1 MVYGYGFLMI
11 LCILLL
17 CAYFLDVI
25 YAEQIFL
32 EEHVFLD
39 KKHVFNYTVIEIL
52 SQYRVGRQ

>member
-1 MVYGYGFLMI
+1 MMI

-39 KKHVFNYTVIEIL
+39 KKHVFNYTIIEIL

>member
-1 MVYGYGFLMI
+1 MMI

-32 EEHVFLD
+32 EEACFFRQ
-39 KKHVFNYTVIEIL
+39 KHVFNYTVIEIL